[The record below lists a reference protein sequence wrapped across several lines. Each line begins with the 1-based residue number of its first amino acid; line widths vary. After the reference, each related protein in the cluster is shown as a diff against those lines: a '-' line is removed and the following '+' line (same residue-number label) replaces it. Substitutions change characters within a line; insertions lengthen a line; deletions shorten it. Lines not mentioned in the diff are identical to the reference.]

1 MMGSKQ
7 ITDGALMT
15 GVYLILLLINV
26 FVPFLGIVVFFTL
39 PVPFI
44 LYSYRHGGKPGIFM
58 LLAAII
64 LSLLTAT
71 IYSLPLTL
79 LAGVGGLFIGISLYK
94 RRTSYETLAI
104 GSVGFLLGLVA
115 VFLVTQLLFGVNWI
129 DEINTMMDESFA
141 MTEGMMETITGDN
154 EATEEQIQALQEQFK
169 QFPDIIP
176 SLFAIMGLV
185 MAFIS
190 QLLSYKIIN
199 RLDRADLKFA
209 KFRDFKLPTSI
220 LWYYFF
226 GMIFTWINTDPNS
239 TIYLAAIN
247 VFIVTGL
254 LIALQGFAFI
264 FYYTHVKKLSK
275 AVPVLS
281 IILTILL
288 PTVLLYLVRILG
300 IIDLGFSLRSR
311 LKENKK

>member
-15 GVYLILLLINV
+15 GVYLIMLLINV
-26 FVPFLGIVVFFTL
+26 FVPFVGILVFFAL

-44 LYSYRHGGKPGIFM
+44 IYSYRHGFKPGVFM
-58 LLAAII
+58 VLTAII
-64 LSLLTAT
+64 LSLLVAT
-71 IYSLPLTL
+71 IYSLPITL
-79 LAGVGGLFIGISLYK
+79 MAGVGGLFIGLSLNK
-94 RRTSYETLAI
+94 ERSAYETLAV
-104 GSVGFLLGLVA
+104 GTVGFLLGLVS
-115 VFLVTQLLFGVNWI
+115 VFLVTQMLFGVNWI
-129 DEINTMMDESFA
+129 DEINTMLDESFA
-141 MTEGMMETITGDN
+141 MTEGMMDSFIGEN
-154 EATEEQIQALQEQFK
+154 EATEEQMQALQEQVQ

-176 SLFAIMGLV
+176 SLFAIMALGL
-185 MAFIS
+185 AFIS
-190 QLLSYKIIN
+190 QLLSYKILN
-199 RLDRADLKFA
+199 RMEQKKLKFA

-226 GMIFTWINTDPNS
+226 GMIFTWINTDTES
-239 TIYLAAIN
+239 MVYLAAIN
-247 VFIVTGL
+247 IFIVTGL

-275 AVPVLS
+275 AIPVVT

-300 IIDLGFSLRSR
+300 IIDLGFSLRNR
-311 LKENKK
+311 LKEDK